1 MIKSAEEFGRR
12 TFLKGATKAAIAAYT
27 LARLDRSTP
36 LAASTVLDSA
46 TRSAEGYKSLF
57 DGVSLKGWTPKART
71 ANQSGVGLW
80 KVENGVIV
88 GGQDPVGV
96 GSYLVSDQAFSDF
109 ELEIEAKPD
118 WPADT
123 GIYVR
128 ASALGS
134 TGFQVNLDYRPHGTI
149 GGYYGNGLGSF
160 HAYAYGFTAE
170 KDEAGRIVR
179 LIPGKPSQPNDVGHL
194 VSPDYVVP
202 AEKLLS
208 VWKLNDWNSFRI
220 RAVGEIPYL
229 TTWINGLKVS
239 ELDTAKMVT
248 SGWDPKKVID
258 LVGREGHI
266 ALEVHNNSAGDWLGN
281 DRWAPGAVCR
291 WRNINIKML

>member
-1 MIKSAEEFGRR
+1 MNNSIEDFGRR
-12 TFLKGATKAAIAAYT
+12 RFLKNAAKASATACAIGQ
-27 LARLDRSTP
+27 LHGPVS
-36 LAASTVLDSA
+36 LAATALHEKAS
-46 TRSAEGYKSLF
+46 REGYKSLF

-71 ANQSGVGLW
+71 ANQTGVGMW
-80 KVENGVIV
+80 KVADGVIV

-96 GSYLVSDQAFSDF
+96 GAYLVSDEAFSDF

-128 ASALGS
+128 ANALGS

-170 KDEAGRIVR
+170 KNEAGRIVR

-194 VSPDYVVP
+194 VTPDYVVP

-220 RAVGEIPYL
+220 RAVGEVPYL

-248 SGWDPKKVID
+248 SGWDPKKVTE

-266 ALEVHNNSAGDWLGN
+266 ALEVHNNSAGDWLGT

-291 WRNINIKML
+291 WRNIGIRVL